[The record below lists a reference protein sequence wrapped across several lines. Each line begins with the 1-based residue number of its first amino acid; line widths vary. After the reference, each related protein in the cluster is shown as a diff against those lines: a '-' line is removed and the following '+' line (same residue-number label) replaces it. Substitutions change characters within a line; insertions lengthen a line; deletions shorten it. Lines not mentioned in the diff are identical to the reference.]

1 MTLIARAAALFTSL
15 MSAGAAFACPAWHG
29 LPPVAAQASG
39 GAELRLADG
48 RTARLAG
55 VVVPEATTVD
65 ARRFLDG
72 LIAGRPVAVGPL
84 RPEPDRWGRM
94 LVRARVAEA
103 SLEDG
108 LVRAGLALVSLAPGE
123 ADCADALLAAER
135 AARRAGAGL
144 WSGAG
149 PALPSDDL
157 ERAAGLAGRFVLV
170 EGRVFS
176 VNSRDYATFI
186 NFGRRWT
193 EHVSVMIR
201 RADRRAVED
210 RLGALAGLR
219 GRRVLVRG
227 VLEVGRAPRLGVTRP
242 EQIEVLDEGP

>member
-1 MTLIARAAALFTSL
+1 MPLIARAAALITAL
-15 MSAGAAFACPAWHG
+15 VAAPAALACPAWQG

-55 VVVPEATTVD
+55 VVVPDAVTSD

-72 LIAGRPVAVGPL
+72 RIASHPVTIAPL
-84 RPEPDRWGRM
+84 RPEPDRWGRL
-94 LVRARVAEA
+94 LVRARAGEA
-103 SLEDG
+103 SLEEG
-108 LVRAGLALVSLAPGE
+108 LARAGLALVSLAPGE
-123 ADCADALLAAER
+123 TECAAALIAAER
-135 AARRAGAGL
+135 EARRAGAGL

-149 PALPSDDL
+149 PALAADDL
-157 ERAAGLAGRFVLV
+157 ERAVGLAGRFALV

-201 RADRRAVED
+201 RTERRAIED
-210 RLGALAGLR
+210 RLGALANLR

-227 VLEVGRAPRLGVTRP
+227 VLEVGRAPRIAVTRP
-242 EQIEVLDEGP
+242 EQIEVLDEAR